1 MPTSAVGRRRDRAG
15 VILAAVGALSYG
27 VTVIVGED
35 LADAGVGSAT
45 ALGVRFLIGGTML
58 AVILVVRRVS
68 LIGSRRHVLI
78 GLGLGVLY
86 AIEATLFFAALERGT
101 AAAAA
106 LVFYVYPAVVTMIE
120 LARRNERP
128 RRSIFIALGLSLGG
142 TAVVVVAGGEVAV
155 TPVGVAFALSAATV
169 FSLYLLIGREVSRGG
184 DPMLVACWVAL
195 GAGVTNL
202 LRATVTQQLA
212 NPSSRTL
219 ELVLY
224 GAATAIAF
232 SLTFAA
238 MGRIGAARVS
248 VVMTLE
254 AASSVVMAAVFLG
267 ESIRAAQAAGGAAV
281 LAAAIVIARGQPEDV
296 AIAREAAPAA
306 GT

>member
-1 MPTSAVGRRRDRAG
+1 MPTSAVGHRRDRVG

-68 LIGSRRHVLI
+68 LIGSRRHVLV

-120 LARRNERP
+120 LARGNEHP

-142 TAVVVVAGGEVAV
+142 TAVVVAAGGDVAV

-169 FSLYLLIGREVSRGG
+169 FSLYLLIGREVSRGV
-184 DPMLVACWVAL
+184 DPMLVACWDRRQIRKPCQGPAK
-195 GAGVTNL
+195 
-202 LRATVTQQLA
+202 
-212 NPSSRTL
+212 
-219 ELVLY
+219 
-224 GAATAIAF
+224 AA
-232 SLTFAA
+232 
-238 MGRIGAARVS
+238 
-248 VVMTLE
+248 
-254 AASSVVMAAVFLG
+254 
-267 ESIRAAQAAGGAAV
+267 
-281 LAAAIVIARGQPEDV
+281 
-296 AIAREAAPAA
+296 
-306 GT
+306 